1 MNRIE
6 PNQAVI
12 DESLDATYQKA
23 LADYHLALQK
33 YDYATD
39 DYEEMAF
46 HHVQV
51 AKDNLNNVIRLIK
64 LNRNEPLHMP
74 TGSEEE

>member
-6 PNQAVI
+6 PNEAVI
-12 DESLDATYQKA
+12 DESLMASYHKA
-23 LADYHLALQK
+23 LEDYHLALQK
-33 YDYATD
+33 YDFATD
-39 DYEEMAF
+39 DYEEIAF

-64 LNRNEPLHMP
+64 LNKKEPVHIC
-74 TGSEEE
+74 TTK